1 MAIELIDIGNIAN
14 DGTGDDLRTAFEKVN
29 LNFVELDTNI
39 DASIIGSNVGNG
51 VGIFKQKVDNTLEF
65 RTLDSG
71 NNLSVSVVG
80 NKVVINTN
88 FEDKDITVGSLEVAG
103 NGVGA
108 PTTITQNNITTG
120 TVNAS
125 SFIGSFIGTVYPPGP
140 SRLVGIGSIEGFNP
154 AYGTVGYEPARVDGD
169 GDPRAGKRA
178 LALAQDRRR
187 EEHGAERLSAPCPI
201 WPVGAKPPR
210 APGIGGRV
218 EPIRIVAV
226 LSPRLGPA
234 PGHVFGPEG
243 VVGGIHG

>member
-154 AYGTVGYEPARVDGD
+154 AYGTVGYEPARVDGISVQDLYRQVNTIDLGSITGTFTDPISYLLNQVGIDMGTFTAPASFVID
-169 GDPRAGKRA
+169 GGS
-178 LALAQDRRR
+178 L
-187 EEHGAERLSAPCPI
+187 
-201 WPVGAKPPR
+201 
-210 APGIGGRV
+210 
-218 EPIRIVAV
+218 
-226 LSPRLGPA
+226 
-234 PGHVFGPEG
+234 
-243 VVGGIHG
+243 